1 MAKDGRELWLE
12 ALISPIADDKGRVTR
27 LLTASRDVTERKRAD
42 DKLRESEFTV
52 RTLLES
58 ASQGIIV
65 VDPRG
70 KIVLANRAAED
81 MFGYRKLELLENRI
95 DNLIPQTFAR
105 ASQQRTQTFLH
116 RARDTPHGSW
126 LESVWPPQ
134 EWEGVP
140 S

>member
-1 MAKDGRELWLE
+1 MEGNCGLKR
-12 ALISPIADDKGRVTR
+12 LISPIPDDKGRVTR
-27 LLTASRDVTERKRAD
+27 LLTASRDITERKRAD

-65 VDPRG
+65 VDPKGR
-70 KIVLANRAAED
+70 IVLANRAAED
-81 MFGYRKLELLENRI
+81 MFGYRKEELLENRI

-105 ASQQRTQTFLH
+105 AAQQRAQAFLP
-116 RARDTPHGSW
+116 RAREHADGSW
-126 LESVWPPQ
+126 LEFVWPPQ

-140 S
+140 G

>member
-1 MAKDGRELWLE
+1 MAKDGQELWLE
-12 ALISPIADDKGRVTR
+12 ALISPIPDDKGKVTR
-27 LLTASRDVTERKRAD
+27 LLTASRDITERKRAD

-81 MFGYRKLELLENRI
+81 MFGYRKEELLEDANR
-95 DNLIPQTFAR
+95 
-105 ASQQRTQTFLH
+105 
-116 RARDTPHGSW
+116 
-126 LESVWPPQ
+126 
-134 EWEGVP
+134 
-140 S
+140 